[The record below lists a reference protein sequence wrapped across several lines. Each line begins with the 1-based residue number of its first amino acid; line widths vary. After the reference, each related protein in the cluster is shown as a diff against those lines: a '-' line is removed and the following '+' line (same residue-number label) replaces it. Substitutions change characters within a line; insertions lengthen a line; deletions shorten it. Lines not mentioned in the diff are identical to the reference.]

1 MAAPQPQKRMVSSV
15 FITLASPYRAQVRP
29 ASRDTQ
35 PSATGTGPQLPI
47 TGDAGFTWT
56 ATPPATRAAPTAN
69 GQHQAQPLPEW
80 RGSKGTGP
88 AGSAALATAASTALT
103 PAASTAGTTA
113 LTPAA
118 STAGTTALT
127 TAGNRENGTED
138 FPSVLP
144 PPPPPPPP
152 EAALPAFSSPCP
164 PPPPPPLAVTAP
176 PVSSAGPLHTLKG
189 TAAGQGRQC
198 EEQTPSG
205 GEKQPVHDQPLDSQH
220 SRSAPPHTDSREICG
235 FCHKLVP
242 STEPAVEALSKTYHA
257 GCFQCR
263 QCRRPLAGQLYYN
276 KVGTPLCEPCYSAT
290 LERCMRCSQVI
301 QDHVIRAMGKASHP
315 ECFICTVCSR
325 PIGEEKFAV
334 DDKNELYCLQDYY
347 RTFAPECSVCR
358 QLIVPREDGK
368 DSYTVECLGR
378 CFHEDCYRCE
388 NCRVL
393 LSPEP
398 NEQGCY
404 PLEGRILCKPC
415 HLSQSRSLL
424 VTSADLAPAL

>member
-15 FITLASPYRAQVRP
+15 FITLAPPYRAQVRP

-35 PSATGTGPQLPI
+35 PSATGTGSQPPN
-47 TGDAGFTWT
+47 TGGAGFTRT
-56 ATPPATRAAPTAN
+56 ASPPATRAAPTAN
-69 GQHQAQPLPEW
+69 GQHQAQPSPGW

-88 AGSAALATAASTALT
+88 TGSAALATAASAALT
-103 PAASTAGTTA
+103 TAASTARTTA
-113 LTPAA
+113 LTTAA
-118 STAGTTALT
+118 STALT
-127 TAGNRENGTED
+127 TAGNN

-152 EAALPAFSSPCP
+152 EAALPAFSSPCLP
-164 PPPPPPLAVTAP
+164 LPPPPLAVTAP

-198 EEQTPSG
+198 EEQAPSG
-205 GEKQPVHDQPLDSQH
+205 GEKQPVDQPLDSQP
-220 SRSAPPHTDSREICG
+220 SCSSEICG
-235 FCHKLVP
+235 YCHKLVP

-368 DSYTVECLGR
+368 DAYTVECLGR

-393 LSPEP
+393 LSP
-398 NEQGCY
+398 
-404 PLEGRILCKPC
+404 
-415 HLSQSRSLL
+415 
-424 VTSADLAPAL
+424 